1 MKNNIMK
8 NIDEIIA
15 ENNRRKEL
23 LDKPYNPIEGIGC
36 CGERCRVDPTSYND
50 GVSLIPVAMMK
61 DREYNLVNTHEDWV
75 KLRCRYD
82 FEYWCATC
90 VEIKDKISG
99 QDKKFV
105 LNAPQR
111 RVISILERDRVAGRP
126 LRLIMLKARQWGGS
140 TVILAYMA
148 WIQCVIC
155 RNWHSLICAHVK
167 DTAANIRG
175 MYTKMLAS
183 YPEHYWDG
191 DEPPRFRPFERSVN
205 IREIAGRNC
214 RVTIGSSE
222 NQDAVRGADYAMAH
236 LSEIAF
242 WSDTGQ
248 RSPDKFIRAVCG
260 AIALVPNSLIV
271 MESTANGVGN
281 FFHSEWIRAKSGKSD
296 KTAVMVP
303 WYEIEIYRSVVE
315 DVDKLWNEMDD
326 YERNLW
332 NKGLTLEMIQWYHT
346 KRKEYPSQSMMQ
358 AEYPTDDV
366 EAFVNTGHGVFSTE
380 VVERL
385 RSGCCEPRY
394 VGELSARAM
403 TGEEALVDIRFCEDA
418 KGGLQVWKKP
428 LLADKRSVNDRY
440 IVAVDIGGRSLKSDY
455 SVIAVFDRQP
465 LVEGRPIEVV
475 AQWRGHL
482 DHDLLAWKSAMIA
495 MWYNEALLVIES
507 NTLETENTE
516 GEHGLFVLSQLN
528 NAYPNLY
535 RRETFDSVTNQV
547 QSRVGFHTNRATK
560 TLVVNS
566 LIGLVR
572 DGGYHERSAVACDE
586 MLTYE
591 QKPNGAFGA
600 KTGYHDDVLMTRA
613 IGLHVA
619 TNHEIYPLATDI
631 PPLPRHW

>member
-1 MKNNIMK
+1 MKDYTMK
-8 NIDEIIA
+8 NIDEII
-15 ENNRRKEL
+15 EENRRRNSL
-23 LDKPYNPIEGIGC
+23 LDIPYNPIKGIGC
-36 CGERCRVDPTSYND
+36 CGERQLVVATEYND
-50 GVSLIPVAMMK
+50 GEAHVPEAMIK
-61 DREYNLVNTHEDWV
+61 DRMYGLVKTHDDWV

-90 VEIKDKISG
+90 VEIKDKITG

-111 RVISILERDRVAGRP
+111 RVVSILERDRVAGRP

-140 TVILAYMA
+140 TVILTYMS

-167 DTAANIRG
+167 DTAASIRG

-183 YPEHYWDG
+183 YPEHYWNG

-281 FFHSEWIRAKSGKSD
+281 FFHREWLRAKSGKSD
-296 KTAVMVP
+296 KTPIMVP
-303 WYEIEIYRSVVE
+303 WYEIEIYRSKVN
-315 DVDKLWNEMDD
+315 DVKTLWREMDD
-326 YERNLW
+326 YEHNLW
-332 NKGLTLEMIQWYHT
+332 KKGLTLEMIQWYHL

-366 EAFVNTGHGVFSTE
+366 EAFVNTGHGVFSIDKI
-380 VVERL
+380 ERL
-385 RSGCCEPRY
+385 RERCRPPLLR
-394 VGELSARAM
+394 GELWAQSMMGAD
-403 TGEEALVDIRFCEDA
+403 ALRDIKFQKDD
-418 KGGLQVWKKP
+418 KGLLQVWKEP
-428 LLADKRSVNDRY
+428 QAGERQQINDRY
-440 IVAVDIGGRSLKSDY
+440 VVAVDIGGRSLSSDY
-455 SVIAVFDRQP
+455 SVITVFDRQP
-465 LVEGRPIEVV
+465 LLTGDGVEVV

-495 MWYNEALLVIES
+495 KWYNEALLVIES

-516 GEHGLFVLSQLN
+516 GEHNLFLLSQLSN
-528 NAYPNLY
+528 VYHNLY
-535 RRETFDSVTNQV
+535 RRETFDSVANQV

-560 TLVVNS
+560 TLVINT

-572 DGGYHERSAVACDE
+572 DCAYVERSSIACDE
-586 MLTYE
+586 MTTYE

-600 KTGYHDDVLMTRA
+600 KSGCHDDVLMTRA

-619 TNHEIYPLATDI
+619 TNLELYTLSSSLPPAT
-631 PPLPRHW
+631 RSW

>member
-1 MKNNIMK
+1 MK
-8 NIDEIIA
+8 NIKEILA
-15 ENNRRKEL
+15 ENQRRNKL
-23 LDKPYNPIEGIGC
+23 LDTPYNPIKGIGC
-36 CGERCRVDPTSYND
+36 CGERQHVVATEYND
-50 GVSLIPVAMMK
+50 GEAYIPVAMIN
-61 DREYNLVNTHEDWV
+61 DRLFPLVKSHDEWV
-75 KLRCRYD
+75 RLRCRYD

-90 VEIKDKISG
+90 VEIKDKITG
-99 QDKKFV
+99 QDKKFA

-111 RVISILERDRVAGRP
+111 RIVTILEKERVEGRP
-126 LRLIMLKARQWGGS
+126 LRMIMLKARQWGGS
-140 TVILAYMA
+140 TLILAYMA

-167 DTAANIRG
+167 DTAASIRG
-175 MYTKMLAS
+175 MYSKMLAS
-183 YPEHYWDG
+183 YPEPYWDG
-191 DEPPRFRPFERSVN
+191 DEAPRFRPFERSVN

-281 FFHSEWIRAKSGKSD
+281 FFHSEWLRAKSGESD
-296 KTAVMVP
+296 KIPVMVP
-303 WYEIEIYRSVVE
+303 WYEIEIYRSAVTDVE
-315 DVDKLWNEMDD
+315 KLWKEMDD

-332 NKGLTLEMIQWYHT
+332 NKGLTLEMIQWYHL

-358 AEYPTDDV
+358 AEYPTDEV

-380 VVERL
+380 LVERL
-385 RSGCCEPRY
+385 RNNCVSPLFK
-394 VGELSARAM
+394 GELVARALV
-403 TGEEALVDIRFCEDA
+403 GEEALTDIKFHDDE
-418 KGGLQVWKKP
+418 KGQLCVWQKP
-428 LLADKRSVNDRY
+428 QPVTAHCINDRY
-440 IVAVDIGGRSLKSDY
+440 IVAVDIGGRSLTSDY
-455 SVIAVFDRQP
+455 SVITVIDRQP
-465 LVEGRPIEVV
+465 LLDGGAAEVV

-495 MWYNEALLVIES
+495 HWYNEALLVIES

-516 GEHGLFVLSQLN
+516 GEHGLFVLAQLN
-528 NAYPNLY
+528 NVYLNLY

-560 TLVVNS
+560 TLVINS
-566 LIGLVR
+566 LIGIVR
-572 DGGYHERSAVACDE
+572 DGGYVERSAIACDE
-586 MLTYE
+586 MMTYE

-600 KTGYHDDVLMTRA
+600 KTGYHDDVLITRA
-613 IGLHVA
+613 IGLYVA
-619 TNHEIYPLATDI
+619 NNREIYPISADI
-631 PPLPRHW
+631 PPSPRSW